1 MIIFIKKIK
10 LAKKLNR
17 FLNIVMFSFILQGCN
32 TIEGAGA
39 DIKEAGKA
47 LERSA
52 EEAQSKDPQ
61 SAPPSSPKM

>member
-52 EEAQSKDPQ
+52 
-61 SAPPSSPKM
+61 